1 MSFISRLN
9 RVQRMTLIL
18 FVIVVANGLMIRF
31 TGYTLIGGDLFTLFL
46 IVFLLLLIVTLVAP
60 LVGKFFARK

>member
-1 MSFISRLN
+1 
-9 RVQRMTLIL
+9 MTMIL
-18 FVIVVANGLMIRF
+18 FVIVVVNGVMVRF

-60 LVGKFFARK
+60 LVGKFRSRE

>member
-1 MSFISRLN
+1 MSFFSRLN
-9 RVQRMTLIL
+9 RVQRMTVIL

-46 IVFLLLLIVTLVAP
+46 IVSLLLLIVTLVAP
-60 LVGKFFARK
+60 LVGKLLSKK

>member
-1 MSFISRLN
+1 MSFFSRLN
-9 RVQRMTLIL
+9 RVQRMTMIL
-18 FVIVVANGLMIRF
+18 FVIVVVNGVMVRF

-60 LVGKFFARK
+60 LVGKFRSRE